1 MKDQEVSM
9 QFDLSPSEVDLL
21 VGLLDNEVGK
31 RLVEIR
37 RTDTRDYRNGLKIEE
52 AALERL
58 LRKLKEAKTAVL
70 VILTSSY
77 VP

>member
-1 MKDQEVSM
+1 M

-58 LRKLKEAKTAVL
+58 LRKLKEAKTAV
-70 VILTSSY
+70 
-77 VP
+77 

>member
-1 MKDQEVSM
+1 M
-9 QFDLSPSEVDLL
+9 QFDFSPSEVDLL

-58 LRKLKEAKTAVL
+58 LRKFREAKTV
-70 VILTSSY
+70 V
-77 VP
+77 

>member
-1 MKDQEVSM
+1 M
-9 QFDLSPSEVDLL
+9 QFDLSPPEVDLL

-37 RTDTRDYRNGLKIEE
+37 RTDTRDYRNGLRDEE

-58 LRKLKEAKTAVL
+58 LEKLRQLQIGATH
-70 VILTSSY
+70 
-77 VP
+77 

>member
-1 MKDQEVSM
+1 M

-21 VGLLDNEVGK
+21 VGLLDSEVGK

-52 AALERL
+52 AAVERL
-58 LRKLKEAKTAVL
+58 LRKLKEAKTAV
-70 VILTSSY
+70 
-77 VP
+77 

>member
-1 MKDQEVSM
+1 M

-37 RTDTRDYRNGLKIEE
+37 RTDTRDYRNGLRDQE
-52 AALERL
+52 AVLERL
-58 LRKLKEAKTAVL
+58 LEKLKQSRTAA
-70 VILTSSY
+70 
-77 VP
+77 

>member
-31 RLVEIR
+31 RLVESR
-37 RTDTRDYRNGLKIEE
+37 GTDTRDYRNG
-52 AALERL
+52 
-58 LRKLKEAKTAVL
+58 
-70 VILTSSY
+70 
-77 VP
+77 